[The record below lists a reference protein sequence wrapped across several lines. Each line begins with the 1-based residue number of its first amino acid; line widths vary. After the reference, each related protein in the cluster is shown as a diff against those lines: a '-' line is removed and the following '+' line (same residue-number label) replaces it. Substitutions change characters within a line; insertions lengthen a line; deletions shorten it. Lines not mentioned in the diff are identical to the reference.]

1 MLLETVRCSVWAVA
15 GQAWVV
21 FAHRFVVTVFS
32 VFVLWMWKKNV
43 DGCIVPG
50 AATLERRF
58 GVRNMA
64 SAITMSGTAFDPE
77 LPSIPE
83 V

>member
-1 MLLETVRCSVWAVA
+1 MLLETVRWSVWPVA

-32 VFVLWMWKKNV
+32 VLVFWRWNKKV
-43 DGCIVPG
+43 DGCMVPG
-50 AATLERRF
+50 AATLERRC
-58 GVRNMA
+58 GVRTMA
-64 SAITMSGTAFDPE
+64 SAMTMRGTAFDPE
-77 LPSIPE
+77 LPRIPG